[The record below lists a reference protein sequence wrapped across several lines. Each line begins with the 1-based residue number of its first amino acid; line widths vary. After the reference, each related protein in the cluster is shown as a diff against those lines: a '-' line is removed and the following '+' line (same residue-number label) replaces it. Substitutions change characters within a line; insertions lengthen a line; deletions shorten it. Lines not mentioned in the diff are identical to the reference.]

1 MGQCYKGTGEK
12 NSFFHTA
19 SYYYRRVQK
28 QEPRVLALKIH
39 TPLPLQTPK
48 TLLGNDKNNK
58 YLHTEQILRLLRVC
72 QFSEVLKGKK
82 KKKNPKLQVL
92 VFPLNLNKF
101 HHVSS
106 PLQAI

>member
-82 KKKNPKLQVL
+82 KKKIRN
-92 VFPLNLNKF
+92 FRC
-101 HHVSS
+101 
-106 PLQAI
+106 